1 MQTQGFSGKSEIG
14 RRNGHLAL
22 ITFVVGAAL
31 GVTFG
36 WSASRSVVSSVGVDQ
51 AAGTTSGTQAVVA
64 PRAARADAKAWRK
77 SLVVAIPEDRAYVN
91 SSSIPVAGMAFGRPH
106 GPRIR
111 SVHVELYVGGQLLE
125 SADLEVFS
133 ARFAGILRL
142 SRPIGRAEAELR
154 FSDPSRLAGPVTRH
168 LVIDTPA
175 SLLGPIG

>member
-14 RRNGHLAL
+14 RRGHLTL

-36 WSASRSVVSSVGVDQ
+36 WSASRSVVSSVGLDQ
-51 AAGTTSGTQAVVA
+51 AAGTTGETQAVVA
-64 PRAARADAKAWRK
+64 PRAARADAKAGRK
-77 SLVVAIPEDRAYVN
+77 SLVVAMPEDRAYVK
-91 SSSIPVAGMAFGRPH
+91 SSSIAVAGMAFGRPH

-154 FSDPSRLAGPVTRH
+154 FSDSSRRAGPVTRH